1 MSGLT
6 GSGDRGGGYNRTG
19 SVGRN
24 PDWLLDVSDR
34 MRFKKKKSN
43 RVMHIKL
50 NLRADLRSEAHS
62 AANRA
67 ELIDR
72 SR

>member
-24 PDWLLDVSDR
+24 PDRLLDVSDR
-34 MRFKKKKSN
+34 MRFKKSN

-50 NLRADLRSEAHS
+50 NLQADLRSEAHS